1 MATTTAVAV
10 YCGSSPGRQIAHQCA
25 ADSLGKALAAAKR
38 QLVYGGSYKGI
49 MGIVSGAVL
58 SAGGDVVGVV
68 PRALL
73 KTREENEQ
81 EAGDN
86 SAPLLVELKD
96 GRERMERVIVNS
108 MHERK
113 VEMARRS
120 CGFIGLPGG
129 YGTFEEVFEVT
140 TWTQIGIHSK
150 PVVLA
155 NVLGYF
161 EPVRTLIQNGI
172 RDGFI
177 QEAGVNLIKFV
188 DGPPDYSD
196 HESFDW
202 GGALLEEIDS
212 WKWHPTFSLGYDW
225 TKSGDGEEK
234 TEALSAT

>member
-1 MATTTAVAV
+1 MTTTTAVAV
-10 YCGSSPGRQIAHQCA
+10 YCGSSPGRQVAYQRA

-38 QLVYGGSYKGI
+38 QLVYGGTSRGI

-58 SAGGDVVGVV
+58 GAGGDVVGVI
-68 PRALL
+68 PRAMLET
-73 KTREENEQ
+73 KVENGG
-81 EAGDN
+81 AGDN

-96 GRERMERVIVNS
+96 TRERMKHVVVNS

-113 VEMARRS
+113 VEMAQRS

-129 YGTFEEVFEVT
+129 YGTLEEIFEVT

-161 EPVRTLIQNGI
+161 EPIRALIQSGI
-172 RDGFI
+172 KDGFI
-177 QEAGVNLIKFV
+177 QQVAVDLIRFV
-188 DGPPDYSD
+188 DGPPDHSD

-212 WKWHPTFSLGYDW
+212 WKWCPAFSLAFDW
-225 TKSGDGEEK
+225 TESGDGEEK
-234 TEALSAT
+234 VDALSAT